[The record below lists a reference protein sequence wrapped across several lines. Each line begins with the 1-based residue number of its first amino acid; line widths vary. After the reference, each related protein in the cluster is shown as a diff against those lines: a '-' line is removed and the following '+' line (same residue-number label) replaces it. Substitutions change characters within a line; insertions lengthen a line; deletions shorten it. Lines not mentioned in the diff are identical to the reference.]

1 MLTGEKVCVGKMNE
15 EGWGNVPTE
24 PEHPIVWREV
34 NHDFVPHCT
43 RHEATHLEAKMW
55 TSNAR
60 VFFSCPETWE
70 LFFSTPHDIVA
81 IDCEGMATNGSGDD
95 QLPLLIQVASPTMVI
110 LQFPSDKEGY
120 REERE
125 GILPG
130 DTVAGE
136 KQDPPAFTPYFLR
149 LLEDPEIIKVFYDPT
164 GEKREVFSAA
174 RNTSELLETVA
185 SSGLDLK
192 DRYTNSLELVD
203 LLQITTGK
211 IFEIQSRKVNGWS
224 RMKATKTM
232 KHDKRYLIHTAANA
246 WGILHS
252 YLSLRRVFTNQEIEP
267 PRTKGSPLC
276 SEEQREDRV

>member
-1 MLTGEKVCVGKMNE
+1 VCFRMMGEE
-15 EGWGNVPTE
+15 SLGWGDVPTE
-24 PEHPIVWREV
+24 PEQPIVWREV
-34 NHDFVPHCT
+34 NHDVLPKCS
-43 RHEATHLEAKMW
+43 RSEATHLETKMW
-55 TSNAR
+55 NSNVR

-70 LFFSTPHDIVA
+70 LFFSTPHEIVA
-81 IDCEGMATNGSGDD
+81 IDCEGMRNSGSEEDG
-95 QLPLLIQVASPTMVI
+95 LPLLIQVASPTMVI

-136 KQDPPAFTPYFLR
+136 KQDPPAYTPYFLR
-149 LLEDPEIIKVFYDPT
+149 LLEDPDILKVFYDPT
-164 GEKREVFSAA
+164 GEKREVFPRV
-174 RNTSELLETVA
+174 RNTSELLEAVA

-192 DRYTNSLELVD
+192 DRYSNSLELVE

-211 IFEIQSRKVNGWS
+211 IFETQSRKVNGWS
-224 RMKATKTM
+224 RMRATKTM

-252 YLSLRRVFTNQEIEP
+252 YLSLRRVFMNQDREP
-267 PRTKGSPLC
+267 PRTTETEGGDDGRGD
-276 SEEQREDRV
+276 SEQSGK